1 MISFK
6 IIKDSKTL
14 ISEIKKYKLKKKKIG
29 FVPTLG
35 GLHKGHFELI
45 KLAKKKTDIVVL
57 SIFLNPLQFNSKND
71 FIKYPSNLNSDKR
84 EINKKKVNILYLPS
98 MKEVFLSKRIKRI
111 KASSKSNKL
120 CGKFRKGHFDGVVT
134 VLKSLFE
141 QVSPNIAF
149 FGEKD
154 FQQNLIIKDLILK
167 YKLKIKIITIPT
179 VRDSNGLAY
188 SSRNNLLNN
197 KQKKIAPF
205 LFKTIKEICFEA
217 KKNLNNLNNLKFM
230 GKKKL
235 INYGFSKVDYLEIY
249 NENNLS
255 KKNIKKN
262 NLRVFIA
269 AWIGKTRLIDNY
281 KN

>member
-1 MISFK
+1 M
-6 IIKDSKTL
+6 
-14 ISEIKKYKLKKKKIG
+14 
-29 FVPTLG
+29 
-35 GLHKGHFELI
+35 
-45 KLAKKKTDIVVL
+45 
-57 SIFLNPLQFNSKND
+57 
-71 FIKYPSNLNSDKR
+71 NSDKR

-197 KQKKIAPF
+197 KQKKIASF
-205 LFKTIKEICFEA
+205 LFKTIKEISFEA
-217 KKNLNNLNNLKFM
+217 KKNLNKLNNLKFM

>member
-1 MISFK
+1 M
-6 IIKDSKTL
+6 
-14 ISEIKKYKLKKKKIG
+14 
-29 FVPTLG
+29 
-35 GLHKGHFELI
+35 
-45 KLAKKKTDIVVL
+45 
-57 SIFLNPLQFNSKND
+57 
-71 FIKYPSNLNSDKR
+71 NSDKR

-98 MKEVFLSKRIKRI
+98 MKEVFPSKRIKRI

-141 QVSPNIAF
+141 QVLPNIAF

-197 KQKKIAPF
+197 KQKKIASF
-205 LFKTIKEICFEA
+205 LFKTIKEIFFEA
-217 KKNLNNLNNLKFM
+217 KKK
-230 GKKKL
+230 
-235 INYGFSKVDYLEIY
+235 SKQ
-249 NENNLS
+249 
-255 KKNIKKN
+255 IK
-262 NLRVFIA
+262 
-269 AWIGKTRLIDNY
+269 
-281 KN
+281 

>member
-84 EINKKKVNILYLPS
+84 KINKKKVNILYLPS
-98 MKEVFLSKRIKRI
+98 MKEVFPSKRIKRI

-141 QVSPNIAF
+141 QVLPNIAF

-262 NLRVFIA
+262 NLRVFVA
-269 AWIGKTRLIDNY
+269 ANLGKTRLIDNY

>member
-84 EINKKKVNILYLPS
+84 KINKKKVNILYLPS

-141 QVSPNIAF
+141 QVLPNIAF

-262 NLRVFIA
+262 NLRVFVA
-269 AWIGKTRLIDNY
+269 ACIGKTRLIDNY